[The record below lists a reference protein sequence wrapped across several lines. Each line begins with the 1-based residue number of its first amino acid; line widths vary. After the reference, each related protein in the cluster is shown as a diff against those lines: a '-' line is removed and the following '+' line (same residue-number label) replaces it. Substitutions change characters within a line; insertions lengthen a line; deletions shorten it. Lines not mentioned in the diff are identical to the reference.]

1 MAHGSY
7 ENETDRPRRATV
19 INVFQ
24 DGVISK
30 QAEPMLKGTDP
41 IPVGKKMEGRFYPL
55 LNDQPTN

>member
-1 MAHGSY
+1 MVHGSF

-30 QAEPMLKGTDP
+30 QAKPMLKGTDP

-55 LNDQPTN
+55 LNS